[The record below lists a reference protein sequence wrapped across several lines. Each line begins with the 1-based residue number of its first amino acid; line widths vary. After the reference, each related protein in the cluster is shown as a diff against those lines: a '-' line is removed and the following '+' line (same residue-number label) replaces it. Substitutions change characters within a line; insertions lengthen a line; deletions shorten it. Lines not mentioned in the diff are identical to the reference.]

1 MGENDPHVAGLDGDA
16 AGRGGALGG
25 AQMEEDGAAAALAP
39 GPDIVVENDDDIVEM
54 VEAPEF
60 LVGSG
65 IGQANGPV
73 VVAVAGLVAPAI
85 AAGEGGHGKGRRRR
99 QGTVAAEQ
107 HPAQAPEAQWCAAI
121 VLAFPGGDAASAKEA
136 GENEAARLQTAI
148 AARRRDRANVKSCDD
163 FPHGELSCEGPC
175 EAAWSN

>member
-54 VEAPEF
+54 VDAPEF
-60 LVGSG
+60 LVGGG

-73 VVAVAGLVAPAI
+73 VVAVAGLVAPAV

-121 VLAFPGGDAASAKEA
+121 ALAFPGGDAASAKEA
-136 GENEAARLQTAI
+136 GKNEAARLQTAM

-175 EAAWSN
+175 GAAWSN